1 MRVARKLLF
10 ERLELL
16 DRVRNGLPVGE
27 HAAQPAVVDEMLT
40 RCACCIS
47 DWALCLAL
55 CANKQNLAA
64 RRNALGNEIKRTCE
78 QWHGL
83 RQIENVDA
91 VARAED
97 IRLHTRVPTVCL
109 VAEMGPSFK
118 QLLHGYDRCRHGTSP
133 SG

>member
-1 MRVARKLLF
+1 MSVIVRVPTILRSYTGGEAEVTGSGATLRDVIADIETRMRRIIAGKHPFVYREVSAAESARL
-10 ERLELL
+10 R
-16 DRVRNGLPVGE
+16 D
-27 HAAQPAVVDEMLT
+27 
-40 RCACCIS
+40 
-47 DWALCLAL
+47 
-55 CANKQNLAA
+55 
-64 RRNALGNEIKRTCE
+64 EIKRTCK

-83 RQIENVDA
+83 REIENVDA